1 MTEANRPEELSV
13 VKPFGAS
20 KPAHPAVEIRYSTGP
35 GPVATT
41 KVFHTGLTK
50 RELFAAMAMQGLL
63 SNWEALARMGFKAFE
78 VEMFAVERADALLKE
93 LAK

>member
-1 MTEANRPEELSV
+1 MTEANRAEEQSV
-13 VKPFGAS
+13 IKPFGAS

-50 RELFAAMAMQGLL
+50 REQFAAMAMQGIC
-63 SNWEALARMGFKAFE
+63 SSEMYMNMTPAGHAKEAVLI
-78 VEMFAVERADALLKE
+78 ADALLTE